1 MPRPRQK
8 RLPARNSRNDMAVS
22 VEQVKELRKATAAPV
37 LDCKKALQH
46 SDGDFDLAVDWLRQ
60 KGLSTAVKK
69 AGRMANEGVIDA
81 YIHHGNRV
89 GVVAEVNCETDFVA
103 RSEDFR
109 VLVHD
114 ILLHIAMANPLCVD
128 VGDIPAGA
136 LEREQELFREKAM
149 QEGKPEHIAEKIVA
163 GRLEKYYQQVCLLHQ
178 SFIKDEELSIQD
190 LVNRAIA
197 KLGENIIVHRFAR
210 FELGK

>member
-1 MPRPRQK
+1 MPPRQK
-8 RLPARNSRNDMAVS
+8 RLSARNSRNEMAVS

-197 KLGENIIVHRFAR
+197 KLGENIIVHRFVR

>member
-1 MPRPRQK
+1 MPPRQK
-8 RLPARNSRNDMAVS
+8 RLSARNSRNEMAVS

>member
-1 MPRPRQK
+1 MPPRQK
-8 RLPARNSRNDMAVS
+8 RLSARNSRNEMAVS

-109 VLVHD
+109 ALVHD

>member
-1 MPRPRQK
+1 MPQPRQK
-8 RLPARNSRNDMAVS
+8 RLPTRNSRNEMAVS

>member
-1 MPRPRQK
+1 MPPRQK
-8 RLPARNSRNDMAVS
+8 RLSARNSRNEMAVS

-109 VLVHD
+109 ALVHD

-136 LEREQELFREKAM
+136 LEREQDLFREKAM

>member
-1 MPRPRQK
+1 
-8 RLPARNSRNDMAVS
+8 
-22 VEQVKELRKATAAPV
+22 
-37 LDCKKALQH
+37 
-46 SDGDFDLAVDWLRQ
+46 
-60 KGLSTAVKK
+60 
-69 AGRMANEGVIDA
+69 
-81 YIHHGNRV
+81 
-89 GVVAEVNCETDFVA
+89 VA

-109 VLVHD
+109 ALVHD

-136 LEREQELFREKAM
+136 LEREKELFREKAL
-149 QEGKPEHIAEKIVA
+149 QEGKPEQIAEKIVA
-163 GRLEKYYQQVCLLHQ
+163 GRVDKYYQQVCLLHQ

-197 KLGENIIVHRFAR
+197 KLGENIVVHRFTR

>member
-1 MPRPRQK
+1 MT
-8 RLPARNSRNDMAVS
+8 VT

-37 LDCKKALQH
+37 LDCKKALQN

-60 KGLSTAVKK
+60 KGLSTAAKK
-69 AGRMANEGVIDA
+69 AGRAANEGVIDA

-103 RSEDFR
+103 RSDEFQG
-109 VLVHD
+109 LVHD

-128 VGDIPAGA
+128 VDDIPADV
-136 LEREQELFREKAM
+136 LVREKELFREKAV
-149 QEGKPEHIAEKIVA
+149 QEGKSDDIAEKIVA
-163 GRLEKYYQQVCLLHQ
+163 GRLEKYYQQVCLLRQ
-178 SFIKDEELSIQD
+178 PFIKDEELRIQD

-197 KLGENIIVHRFAR
+197 KLGENIMVHRFAR

>member
-1 MPRPRQK
+1 MLRPRQK

-60 KGLSTAVKK
+60 KGLSTAAKK
-69 AGRMANEGVIDA
+69 AGRTANEGLIDA

-109 VLVHD
+109 ALVHD

-136 LEREQELFREKAM
+136 LEREKELFREKAL
-149 QEGKPEHIAEKIVA
+149 QEGKPEQIAEKIVA
-163 GRLEKYYQQVCLLHQ
+163 GRVDKYYQQVCLLHQ

-197 KLGENIIVHRFAR
+197 KLGENIVVHRFTR

>member
-1 MPRPRQK
+1 MT
-8 RLPARNSRNDMAVS
+8 VT

-37 LDCKKALQH
+37 LDCKKALQN

-60 KGLSTAVKK
+60 KGLSTAAKK
-69 AGRMANEGVIDA
+69 AGRAANEGVIDA

-103 RSEDFR
+103 RSDEFQG
-109 VLVHD
+109 LVHD

-128 VGDIPAGA
+128 VDDIPADV
-136 LEREQELFREKAM
+136 LVREKELFREKAV
-149 QEGKPEHIAEKIVA
+149 QEGKSDDIAEKIVA
-163 GRLEKYYQQVCLLHQ
+163 GRLEKYYQQVCLLRQ
-178 SFIKDEELSIQD
+178 PFIKDEELRIQD

-197 KLGENIIVHRFAR
+197 KLGENIKVHRFAR

>member
-1 MPRPRQK
+1 MPPRQK
-8 RLPARNSRNDMAVS
+8 RLSARNSRNEMAVS

-197 KLGENIIVHRFAR
+197 KLGENIVVHRFTR

>member
-1 MPRPRQK
+1 MPPRQK
-8 RLPARNSRNDMAVS
+8 RLSARNSRNEMAVS

-163 GRLEKYYQQVCLLHQ
+163 GRLEKYCQQVCLLHQ

>member
-1 MPRPRQK
+1 MTI
-8 RLPARNSRNDMAVS
+8 S

-46 SDGDFDLAVDWLRQ
+46 SDGDFEVAVDWLRQ
-60 KGLSTAVKK
+60 KGLSTAANKV
-69 AGRMANEGVIDA
+69 GRVANEGVIDA

-89 GVVAEVNCETDFVA
+89 GVIAEVNCETDFVA

-109 VLVHD
+109 ALVHD
-114 ILLHIAMANPLCVD
+114 ILLHIAMANPICVD
-128 VGDIPAGA
+128 VDDIPADA
-136 LEREQELFREKAM
+136 VTREKELFREKAL

-178 SFIKDEELSIQD
+178 PFIKDEELSVQD
-190 LVNRAIA
+190 LVKRAIA
-197 KLGENIIVHRFAR
+197 KMGENIVVHRFAR

>member
-8 RLPARNSRNDMAVS
+8 RLPARNSRNEMAVS

-109 VLVHD
+109 ALVHD

-136 LEREQELFREKAM
+136 LEREKELFREKAL
-149 QEGKPEHIAEKIVA
+149 QEGKPEQIAEKIVA
-163 GRLEKYYQQVCLLHQ
+163 GRVDKYYQQVCLLHQ

>member
-1 MPRPRQK
+1 MPQPRQK
-8 RLPARNSRNDMAVS
+8 RLSARNSRNEMAVS

>member
-8 RLPARNSRNDMAVS
+8 RLPARNSRNEMAVS